1 MVKFE
6 QKEFFAP
13 LALLNGASMLTTVAS
28 GVKGMADSST
38 QTELQEKQ
46 LQQQRVDS
54 YRQQKAQ
61 QDQIAATNNLANAT
75 QNLANNPASTATTKP
90 AVTNTLSNMN
100 MKVGMNTIK
109 PMTKAYSSRVQ
120 FKRKT
125 FGFALGKML
134 GNTAKSFLSAP
145 ETPATTWKGF
155 VKESTPL
162 ATGMSTFG
170 AVSGVMGN
178 VQASK
183 GIKEMK
189 AGLANMK
196 SQAAGLKTQS
206 DNLVSDINSAASSLR
221 TYSDNSNQ
229 SNIKFRQRNYG
240 FIGNLGRKYY
250 KSEFGK
256 TVNGLG
262 KIAGDLAYDHRGK
275 LIGGVLGGA
284 GMAAIHYGVNK
295 GVQHNM
301 NKNGIDM
308 AAIRDMQKEDQQRQ
322 QQMGPQQQ
330 MYADVDSNLIREAG
344 RDQYGNI
351 THWDYFA
358 KNADG
363 KKGQLVKT
371 GKMTGGQWAGHMV
384 KEHAVGPM
392 ALGFSGLF
400 EVPNVIG
407 YAKEKDQ
414 LKALSDMARARKGLS
429 PLPGKRVPGG
439 NQQQPQQQQTPQF
452 RQAQPQ
458 QQQQKMY
465 GAVGHWISNKI
476 RGFNNWKKAP
486 VQNTLNTIDKFGGG
500 RGLEGVDSMSKRL
513 TDAGKQNNSQ
523 FLQKAGDWW
532 GKHKKTALATSAGLG
547 FVAIGKTME
556 LGEDLVKKPL
566 KAIDPNAYAYD
577 DYKEQQ
583 IQ

>member
-109 PMTKAYSSRVQ
+109 PMTKAYSSSVQ

-125 FGFALGKML
+125 FGLGSM
-134 GNTAKSFLSAP
+134 AKSFLSAP
-145 ETPATTWKGF
+145 ATPATTWKGF

-256 TVNGLG
+256 TINGLG

-407 YAKEKDQ
+407 YAREKDQ

-439 NQQQPQQQQTPQF
+439 NQQQPQQPQQQTPQF

-465 GAVGHWISNKI
+465 GFVGYLGHKVSNGI
-476 RGFNNWKKAP
+476 RGFKNWAKAP
-486 VQNTLNTIDKFGGG
+486 GQNTLAAFDKFGGG

-532 GKHKKTALATSAGLG
+532 GKHKKVALASSAGLG
-547 FVAIGKTME
+547 FVAIGKTMN